1 MVVRLSE
8 NKIKG
13 QKHIGRFFAKNAV
26 GWAML
31 LPTVIF
37 AYLIVWR
44 PTVMGFVSSLYR
56 MQGSTRL
63 DFVGLRNYIE
73 ILTDTNFLRVLSNT
87 FKYTGYSLLIGFLPP
102 LLIAI
107 LLNEVRRGQYVFRV
121 GMYIPVVL
129 PGIAVYMLWT
139 YMYMP
144 GEAGLLNTVFSLFGI
159 EPYIWLQDARLAIV
173 WIVVTMTWSG
183 MGGTILM
190 YFAALQGI
198 NPDLYEAAAIDGAK
212 IRHKLRF
219 IVLPELYPI
228 MLLLFVRQIIG
239 VFQVMEQPLTMTGG
253 GPNGATESLA
263 LLAYKYAFEYL
274 KFDKGMATGV
284 ITFLILIVM
293 TLFYTRLEKKV
304 NR

>member
-1 MVVRLSE
+1 MQLFKTNIQR
-8 NKIKG
+8 
-13 QKHIGRFFAKNAV
+13 QKHINSFFAKNIV

-44 PTVMGFVSSLYR
+44 PTVMGFVCSLYK
-56 MQGSTRL
+56 MQGSVKTE
-63 DFVGLRNYIE
+63 FAGLRNYIE
-73 ILTDTNFLRVLSNT
+73 IITDTNFLRVLLNT
-87 FKYTGYSLLIGFLPP
+87 FKYTGYSLLIGFIPP

-144 GEAGLLNTVFSLFGI
+144 GEAGLLNTVFSVFGM
-159 EPYIWLQDARLAIV
+159 EPYIWLQDARFAIV
-173 WIVVTMTWSG
+173 WIVITMTWSG

-198 NPDLYEAAAIDGAK
+198 NPDLYEAAAIDGAT

-228 MLLLFVRQIIG
+228 MLLLFVRQII
-239 VFQVMEQPLTMTGG
+239 
-253 GPNGATESLA
+253 
-263 LLAYKYAFEYL
+263 
-274 KFDKGMATGV
+274 
-284 ITFLILIVM
+284 
-293 TLFYTRLEKKV
+293 
-304 NR
+304 

>member
-1 MVVRLSE
+1 MQ
-8 NKIKG
+8 KGIKTIAQ
-13 QKHIGRFFAKNAV
+13 QKKTGKFIGRNVV
-26 GWAML
+26 GWIML
-31 LPTVIF
+31 LPTVLF

-44 PTVMGFVSSLYR
+44 PTIMGFYSSLFK
-56 MQGSTRL
+56 MQGNVRV

-73 ILTDTNFLRVLSNT
+73 IVTDTNFLTVLVNT

-102 LLIAI
+102 LIIAI
-107 LLNEVRRGQYVFRV
+107 LLNEVRKGQYFFRV

-129 PGIAVYMLWT
+129 PGIAVYMLWS

-144 GEAGLLNTVFSLFGI
+144 GDAGLLNTIFNVFGLD
-159 EPYIWLQDARLAIV
+159 PYVWLQDSRLAIV
-173 WIVVTMTWSG
+173 WIIVTMTWSG

-212 IRHKLRF
+212 IRHKLRY
-219 IVLPELYPI
+219 IVLPEIYPI
-228 MLLLFVRQIIG
+228 ALLLFVKQIIG

-263 LLAYKYAFEYL
+263 LLAYKYAFEYF

-284 ITFLILIVM
+284 ITFLILVCM
-293 TLFYTRLEKKV
+293 TIFYTKLEKKV
-304 NR
+304 NQ

>member
-1 MVVRLSE
+1 MQECRKTVTQQKNIGKFVR
-8 NKIKG
+8 
-13 QKHIGRFFAKNAV
+13 KNLM
-26 GWAML
+26 GWLML

-44 PTVMGFVSSLYR
+44 PTIMGFYSSLFK
-56 MQGSTRL
+56 MQGSARVE
-63 DFVGLRNYIE
+63 FVGLRNYIE
-73 ILTDTNFLRVLSNT
+73 IITDTNFLRVLVNT
-87 FKYTGYSLLIGFLPP
+87 FKYTGFSLLIGFLPP
-102 LLIAI
+102 LVIAI
-107 LLNEVRRGQYVFRV
+107 LLNEVRRGQYFFRV

-144 GEAGLLNTVFSLFGI
+144 GADGLLNTIFSAFGI
-159 EPYIWLQDARLAIV
+159 DPYIWLQDSKMAIV
-173 WIVVTMTWSG
+173 WIIVTMTWSG

-198 NPDLYEAAAIDGAK
+198 NPDLYEAASIDGAK
-212 IRHKLRF
+212 IRHKLIY
-219 IVLPELYPI
+219 IVIPEVYPI
-228 MLLLFVRQIIG
+228 ALLLFVKQIIG

-263 LLAYKYAFEYL
+263 LLAYKYAFEYF

-284 ITFLILIVM
+284 ITFIILIFM
-293 TLFYTRLEKKV
+293 TIFYTRLEKKV
-304 NR
+304 NQ

>member
-1 MVVRLSE
+1 MQECRKTVAQ
-8 NKIKG
+8 
-13 QKHIGRFFAKNAV
+13 QKNVGKVIRKNLM
-26 GWAML
+26 GWLML

-44 PTVMGFVSSLYR
+44 PTVMGFYSSLFK
-56 MQGSTRL
+56 MQGSVRTE
-63 DFVGLRNYIE
+63 FVGLRNYIE
-73 ILTDTNFLRVLSNT
+73 IITDTNFLRVLVNT
-87 FKYTGYSLLIGFLPP
+87 FKYTGFSLLIGFLPP
-102 LLIAI
+102 LVIAI
-107 LLNEVRRGQYVFRV
+107 LLNEVRRGQYFFRV

-144 GEAGLLNTVFSLFGI
+144 GAGGLLNTIFSALGI
-159 EPYIWLQDARLAIV
+159 DPYIWLQDSKMAIV
-173 WIVVTMTWSG
+173 WIVCTMTWSG

-198 NPDLYEAAAIDGAK
+198 NPDLYEAASIDGAK
-212 IRHKLRF
+212 IRHKLRY
-219 IVLPELYPI
+219 IVIPEVYPI
-228 MLLLFVRQIIG
+228 ALLLFVKQIIG

-263 LLAYKYAFEYL
+263 LLAYKYAFEYF

-284 ITFLILIVM
+284 ITFIILIFM
-293 TLFYTRLEKKV
+293 TIFYVRLEKKV
-304 NR
+304 NQ

>member
-1 MVVRLSE
+1 MQLSK
-8 NKIKG
+8 NNIQR
-13 QKHIGRFFAKNAV
+13 QKHISSFFAKNIV

-44 PTVMGFVSSLYR
+44 PTVMGFVCSLYK
-56 MQGSTRL
+56 MQGSVKTE
-63 DFVGLRNYIE
+63 FVGLRNYIE
-73 ILTDTNFLRVLSNT
+73 IITDTNFLRVLLNT
-87 FKYTGYSLLIGFLPP
+87 FKYTGYSLLIGFIPP

-144 GEAGLLNTVFSLFGI
+144 GEAGLLNTVFSVFGM
-159 EPYIWLQDARLAIV
+159 EPYIWLQDAGLAIV
-173 WIVVTMTWSG
+173 WIVITMTWSG

-198 NPDLYEAAAIDGAK
+198 NPDLYEAAAIDGAT

-293 TLFYTRLEKKV
+293 TIFYTKLEKKV
-304 NR
+304 NQ